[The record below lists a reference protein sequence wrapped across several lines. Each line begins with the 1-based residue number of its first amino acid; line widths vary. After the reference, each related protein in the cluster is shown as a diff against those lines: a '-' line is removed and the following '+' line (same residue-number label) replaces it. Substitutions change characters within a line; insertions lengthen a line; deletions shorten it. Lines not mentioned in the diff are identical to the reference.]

1 MRWRALDFVNV
12 SNLVNLTKQLKV
24 ADNAEPQ
31 VEKESCE
38 ERQKKS
44 LEKVLLMNHNFGFSI
59 STKRAILDCILM
71 ITYGGRSHDS
81 GGNEVT
87 FIRVFF
93 QVDSPHDDYHDKDN
107 QFCQQTDKF
116 QDNPRQ

>member
-1 MRWRALDFVNV
+1 
-12 SNLVNLTKQLKV
+12 
-24 ADNAEPQ
+24 
-31 VEKESCE
+31 
-38 ERQKKS
+38 
-44 LEKVLLMNHNFGFSI
+44 
-59 STKRAILDCILM
+59 M

-107 QFCQQTDKF
+107 QFCQETDKF